1 MAASSPVGARLHR
14 NDRIALIRRK
24 LSRRLIIFGF
34 MSLSRGVR
42 GSKIASLSESL
53 ISSRILR
60 MGIIHSDDQVI
71 QRQVQVIRNDP
82 MTLKDAYEISKTW
95 VVSTICSVFS
105 SKFFREVP
113 F

>member
-1 MAASSPVGARLHR
+1 
-14 NDRIALIRRK
+14 
-24 LSRRLIIFGF
+24 

-60 MGIIHSDDQVI
+60 MGIIHSDD
-71 QRQVQVIRNDP
+71 QVIRNDP

>member
-1 MAASSPVGARLHR
+1 LAASSPVGARLHR

-71 QRQVQVIRNDP
+71 RNDP